1 MTTLESLARWQTME
15 LRHEAL
21 IACDYEMAHICTSAI
36 AGDDD
41 AREAVVD
48 AINAAEAMVDDDGY
62 GYGDALGR
70 DDDQPNI

>member
-1 MTTLESLARWQTME
+1 MTTLESLTQWQTME

-21 IACDYEMAHICTSAI
+21 IACDYEMAHICTVAI
-36 AGDDD
+36 EGDDE
-41 AREAVVD
+41 ARRAVVD
-48 AINAAEAMVDDDGY
+48 AINAAEAMDDDGGY